1 MRIRRCPAT
10 VIRQGKPDPV
20 QAFHKT
26 RGGTSMLD
34 IPINQNLGTGFAKAF
49 GRYEAKPYLQV
60 TND

>member
-1 MRIRRCPAT
+1 
-10 VIRQGKPDPV
+10 
-20 QAFHKT
+20 
-26 RGGTSMLD
+26 MLD